1 MSEEVKQQRRQ
12 RRDSQRQVVDADEPM
27 QISFEE
33 FDGRLNPDYLST
45 RISISSDSAA

>member
-1 MSEEVKQQRRQ
+1 
-12 RRDSQRQVVDADEPM
+12 VVDADEPM

-45 RISISSDSAA
+45 RISISSDSAV